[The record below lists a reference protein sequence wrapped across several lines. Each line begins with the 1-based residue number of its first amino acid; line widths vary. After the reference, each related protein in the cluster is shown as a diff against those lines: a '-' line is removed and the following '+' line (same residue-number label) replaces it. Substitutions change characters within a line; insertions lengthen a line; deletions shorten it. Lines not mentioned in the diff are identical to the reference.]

1 MNQFQKNI
9 KKNAFNEDAM
19 LANVYHRA
27 RINGLRSKWANAP
40 KESTM
45 KKKSLLFIS
54 FALVITMAIMIANPF
69 SLFGKNDSKVVAA
82 VISVDINP
90 SFELSVNN
98 AGLVIKL
105 DALNTDAESLDTSA
119 IIGLPV
125 EEAVDSIV
133 ALAEAAGFI
142 DTTDLEED
150 YVVVT
155 TVLNKGIGAQ
165 LGDLLQNRILDR
177 IQFSDALQ
185 NVNVVQMKAT
195 LQERFLALDKKV
207 PVGLYVL
214 NGMIANEDGIMVSVK
229 EFFAN
234 DENKVKLEKR
244 AKITNA
250 DKEKVR
256 IRIETALTTMDE
268 HGVDTAELRT
278 RLENASEK
286 DLIKLQNEIRS
297 QNKANKPSD
306 ETEIDEIKEPEV
318 DEVEAPENGE
328 IRGNENN
335 PNGNGTE
342 KPGNH

>member
-9 KKNAFNEDAM
+9 KKNAFNEDAI
-19 LANVYHRA
+19 LASVYQRA
-27 RINGLRSKWANAP
+27 RSNGLRSQWANAP

-45 KKKSLLFIS
+45 KKKGLLFIS
-54 FALVITMAIMIANPF
+54 FALVVTLAVMIANPF
-69 SLFGKNDSKVVAA
+69 SLFGKDDSKVVAA

-105 DALNTDAESLDTSA
+105 DALNADAESLDTSA

-125 EEAVDSIV
+125 EEAVDAIV
-133 ALAEAAGFI
+133 ALAQAAGFI
-142 DTTDLEED
+142 DITDLEED

-165 LGDLLQNRILDR
+165 LGDLLQDRIMDR
-177 IQFSDALQ
+177 IQLSDALQ

-214 NGMIANEDGIMVSVK
+214 NGMIANENGVMVTVR

-250 DKEKVR
+250 TKEKVR
-256 IRIETALTTMDE
+256 ERIETALNAME
-268 HGVDTAELRT
+268 NNGVDTTELRT
-278 RLENASEK
+278 RLENASAK
-286 DLIKLQNEIRS
+286 DLLKIQSEIRS
-297 QNKANKPSD
+297 QNQTGKPSD
-306 ETEIDEIKEPEV
+306 DSEESGVNGTE
-318 DEVEAPENGE
+318 NST
-328 IRGNENN
+328 
-335 PNGNGTE
+335 NGNGTG
-342 KPGNH
+342 KAGNN